1 MNDSCS
7 FPTENMLL
15 FKLLTVSLNF
25 FKLGGLSALNFVF
38 LHKHFS
44 TGKNL
49 RGGGSCFFFFF
60 LFFFIWTLIVKRLL
74 SLIYQWQRGGLCYT
88 AEWPVRTNFYH
99 LPSDAQPFFLF
110 TELGWSYDFVMTQIR
125 FDCGLR
131 SSCSRLF

>member
-49 RGGGSCFFFFF
+49 RGGQLLF
-60 LFFFIWTLIVKRLL
+60 LFLPLFLYLDANSKASSVFDLSVAARRSLL
-74 SLIYQWQRGGLCYT
+74 YCGVAGQN
-88 AEWPVRTNFYH
+88 E
-99 LPSDAQPFFLF
+99 FL
-110 TELGWSYDFVMTQIR
+110 
-125 FDCGLR
+125 
-131 SSCSRLF
+131 SSAF